1 MIEGVTILNQ
11 VEIMKSPWWCI
22 PAGLS
27 AFFVIG
33 LGLATLLGFL
43 TDWSDAGV
51 YIGVAVGVIC
61 MIVILAKTGETI
73 PTGRYKYHVTIDESV
88 NLKEFYSQYNIV
100 DQQGEI
106 YIIEDKKIS
115 K

>member
-1 MIEGVTILNQ
+1 MIEGITILNQ

-43 TDWSDAGV
+43 TDWSDASF
-51 YIGVAVGVIC
+51 YIGAVVGVIC

-73 PTGRYKYHVTIDESV
+73 PTGRYEYHVTIDDTV
-88 NLKEFYSQYNIV
+88 DFKELYGRYDIV

-106 YIIEDKKIS
+106 YIIEDKELS
-115 K
+115 E